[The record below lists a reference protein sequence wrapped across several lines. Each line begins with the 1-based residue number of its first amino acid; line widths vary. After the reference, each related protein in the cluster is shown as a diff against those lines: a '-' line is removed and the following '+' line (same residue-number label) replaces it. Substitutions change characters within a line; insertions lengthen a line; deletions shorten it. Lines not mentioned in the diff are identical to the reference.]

1 MYTNTLRNF
10 DKKTLKVK
18 KAEGIYLYNNNRKIL
33 DTTAGATSFAV
44 LGWNN
49 KKINKAILNQL
60 IKFSHIDYK
69 VWEDPNITKLSKI
82 LLSKAAHNLNKV
94 YYCGNSGAEANEAA
108 MKLSYSTHQSN
119 GFFKKKYFIGR
130 T

>member
-1 MYTNTLRNF
+1 MHTNTLRNF
-10 DKKTLKVK
+10 DIKTLKVK

-49 KKINKAILNQL
+49 KKIIKSILNQL

-82 LLSKAAHNLNKV
+82 LLN
-94 YYCGNSGAEANEAA
+94 
-108 MKLSYSTHQSN
+108 
-119 GFFKKKYFIGR
+119 
-130 T
+130 